1 MDMPRELEVKVR
13 IYERMAR
20 DLENY
25 HPTSARDIC
34 LGYEWTKVLLADFM
48 KAHKELIIPIML
60 DQSEPIALPGRSN
73 GVVGNC

>member
-1 MDMPRELEVKVR
+1 MDVPRELEVKVR
-13 IYERMAR
+13 IYELMAG

-48 KAHKELIIPIML
+48 KAHEEEIIPDNA